1 MDYDASN
8 RIRKVT
14 DGSNQ
19 VVGEYYY
26 DDQGFRVRK
35 VSRRTVAG
43 EDRQIEVLY
52 PSMYFG
58 IEKQYTTG
66 GTEIEESHC
75 AVNNVY
81 LNGVRVAVVA
91 PSGQALYYL
100 TDQVD
105 SVKVVV
111 NDSGLPIK
119 RFEYLPYGET
129 WFEEGEGSH
138 APKYNSQELDLE
150 TGYYFYN
157 ARHYDPEISRFVTAD
172 NVIDGE
178 YDTQGWNRYSY
189 TKGNP
194 IRYKDPTGHNSVIL
208 QARTGADFVGG
219 ATGDKLNEPAGHTG
233 VLQEYEDDEG
243 NSKWMYFSRNQKLA
257 EDGSLKA
264 GSYNVHCESF
274 DSPED
279 FFRRQS
285 ELVDERNEIERRLAK
300 GDDVDKKRY
309 DYLENYT
316 YYDKNKKEARVRYDE
331 GIEIST
337 TPDEDKELYDYF
349 ELNQDAPYRLVGTN
363 NLSWKQRG
371 AILYG
376 TMGLGL
382 WPILYGAITDSNNCK
397 DLVRRGLEENTKYRS
412 DDSLKP
418 NNWYDDFKEKYNN
431 DIVKE
436 YHAEDY

>member
-178 YDTQGWNRYSY
+178 FDTQGWNRYSY

-194 IRYKDPTGHNSVIL
+194 IIYKDPTGHFIPLLALVAGAVSVASL
-208 QARTGADFVGG
+208 VLSNLAPLN
-219 ATGDKLNEPAGHTG
+219 DK
-233 VLQEYEDDEG
+233 EYEHLDPANEKKDKENIKRKNMSVEASKDKVIEGSATEGVDQTTKFIRDDKAATKIIKGGLE
-243 NSKWMYFSRNQKLA
+243 KEKKLITDNDA
-257 EDGSLKA
+257 
-264 GSYNVHCESF
+264 SYHN
-274 DSPED
+274 
-279 FFRRQS
+279 
-285 ELVDERNEIERRLAK
+285 LAK
-300 GDDVDKKRY
+300 NRKQMYSEIDKVKATPAKKTIFSKALGPALDLYSIWSAHSDSDEYCREEGKKW
-309 DYLENYT
+309 DQAVNERKKEEK
-316 YYDKNKKEARVRYDE
+316 DRGRRVENKK
-331 GIEIST
+331 
-337 TPDEDKELYDYF
+337 
-349 ELNQDAPYRLVGTN
+349 
-363 NLSWKQRG
+363 
-371 AILYG
+371 
-376 TMGLGL
+376 
-382 WPILYGAITDSNNCK
+382 
-397 DLVRRGLEENTKYRS
+397 
-412 DDSLKP
+412 
-418 NNWYDDFKEKYNN
+418 
-431 DIVKE
+431 
-436 YHAEDY
+436 